1 VSPVRHE
8 PLFEALHAL
17 ERTLALGD
25 ALAAEQAMT
34 KALERFAA
42 TPGAHADERLMPVYQ
57 RCQTLALE
65 LKETLARALKGSAA
79 SNRATNAYERE
90 AGAAP

>member
-1 VSPVRHE
+1 MIPVRHE

-25 ALAAEQAMT
+25 ALAAEQAMSR
-34 KALERFAA
+34 ALERFAA
-42 TPGAHADERLMPVYQ
+42 TPGAHADERLLPVFQ

-65 LKETLARALKGSAA
+65 LKDTLAQALKGSAA
-79 SNRATNAYERE
+79 SNRAANAYERE
-90 AGAAP
+90 TGGAP